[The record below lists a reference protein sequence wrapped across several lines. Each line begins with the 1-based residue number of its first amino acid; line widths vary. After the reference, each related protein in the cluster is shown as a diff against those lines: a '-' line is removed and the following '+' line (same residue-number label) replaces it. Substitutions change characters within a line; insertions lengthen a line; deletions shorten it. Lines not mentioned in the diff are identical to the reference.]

1 MNASNC
7 NSGSHRTGS
16 LIGAGTSHLTN
27 VAMNMMAFKNNKN
40 TVSSTQNANASGI
53 NISNQNEKV
62 NQKEKDGVSRSFSV
76 NRAFGKDITN
86 KILNSSGAL
95 NL

>member
-1 MNASNC
+1 MNLSNG
-7 NSGSHRTGS
+7 NSASHRAGS

-40 TVSSTQNANASGI
+40 TVSSTQNASGI

-62 NQKEKDGVSRSFSV
+62 NQREEGGVTRSFSV

-86 KILNSSGAL
+86 KILNSSGAV